1 MSKKR
6 FLCESACLQ
15 RACAAWIH
23 YYTYLRNRTRILRA
37 APIASYQTVFYVQRR
52 TISVLG
58 HSCSYVSWRTREKTC
73 ISEGFSTRP
82 TVCGSPMRWAT
93 NGIKTGKV
101 FHTVARR
108 HNPRWVM
115 AFKTFVF
122 NKNEQAQLDSG
133 LPLGNT

>member
-52 TISVLG
+52 TIGTGTLMLL
-58 HSCSYVSWRTREKTC
+58 RELAHEREDVHFRR
-73 ISEGFSTRP
+73 IFNP
-82 TVCGSPMRWAT
+82 TDGLRQPNAMG
-93 NGIKTGKV
+93 NK
-101 FHTVARR
+101 R
-108 HNPRWVM
+108 H
-115 AFKTFVF
+115 
-122 NKNEQAQLDSG
+122 KNRKG
-133 LPLGNT
+133 LPYCSTTA